1 MSKFGHISRLEIID
15 ILRHNIYGNVSDV
28 ITWSTQNIQTK
39 ATFWSVRIVTLRLF
53 SQNPVL
59 KKDEND

>member
-1 MSKFGHISRLEIID
+1 
-15 ILRHNIYGNVSDV
+15 V
-28 ITWSTQNIQTK
+28 IMWSTQNIRIK
-39 ATFWSVRIVTLRLF
+39 ATFWSVKIVTLRLF